1 MMSAAASMAMS
12 ILFAFFIFEFHSYPS
27 KLSYD
32 VAIYILSH

>member
-1 MMSAAASMAMS
+1 MMSAASKARS

-32 VAIYILSH
+32 VAVYSKSQ